1 MSDGIVQI
9 PGFAVVQKDR
19 KVIDQGGVCAYIQE
33 GNCRYKQRKDL
44 NCCLFCLV
52 LFISSIY
59 LFYKPLILYYKIE
72 KLKMLFV
79 ELNIRFQE

>member
-1 MSDGIVQI
+1 MGTQLPINRQLLDYVFALSLMIKQLIV
-9 PGFAVVQKDR
+9 
-19 KVIDQGGVCAYIQE
+19 
-33 GNCRYKQRKDL
+33 
-44 NCCLFCLV
+44 LFV

-79 ELNIRFQE
+79 ELNIRLQE